1 MTIENT
7 KDQLSTNQPLLIA
20 SVSGSIPSQA
30 ELVAET
36 ADAYCPNCE
45 AYIVNERVTYD
56 ECCDNCETEIEWH
69 E

>member
-1 MTIENT
+1 MNSNEKYDLGFVGI
-7 KDQLSTNQPLLIA
+7 ST
-20 SVSGSIPSQA
+20 PSEA

-36 ADAYCPNCE
+36 ADAFCPECN

-56 ECCDNCETEIEWH
+56 ECCDTCGTEVEWH